1 MERQTESSTG
11 CSRCG
16 NPLPPPTPPPTPP
29 RGYSIACAKQKI
41 RHNLLEHLQI
51 EPSSQFGLDL
61 SRGGVYTHHVLHYTF
76 AHHYSA
82 EGVPMIDSRHGEWHL
97 DKREWQRSY
106 PIAFPR
112 PPTCAR
118 ESAQTLY
125 RMLHSAASSLPKWE
139 AANHLPQ
146 PELAEL
152 RANTGM
158 NHLEQLPPPP
168 ATPPDPYSPAPPPYT
183 PPYPLLYPPSP
194 TLLPPPRRAAC
205 AFGGR
210 RGRGT
215 RGNR

>member
-1 MERQTESSTG
+1 MGIAREYYLKYMSTTVQHLSV
-11 CSRCG
+11 SRH
-16 NPLPPPTPPPTPP
+16 LPFVVLWRADGDASKRAYASVQAEFPSHRFLCDNAGPAANLAIALADAEFGWMLEMW
-29 RGYSIACAKQKI
+29 GYSIACAKQKI

-125 RMLHSAASSLPKWE
+125 RMLHSAASSLPKWTCPVGL
-139 AANHLPQ
+139 AA
-146 PELAEL
+146 A
-152 RANTGM
+152 RT
-158 NHLEQLPPPP
+158 
-168 ATPPDPYSPAPPPYT
+168 
-183 PPYPLLYPPSP
+183 
-194 TLLPPPRRAAC
+194 TL
-205 AFGGR
+205 
-210 RGRGT
+210 
-215 RGNR
+215 